1 MVDGKF
7 RRGFSGRVSG
17 ELYSPDRAIGNIRT
31 ANRVVGN
38 LTVERQ

>member
-1 MVDGKF
+1 MPAGKL

-31 ANRVVGN
+31 ANRVVGEF
-38 LTVERQ
+38 TVEDD